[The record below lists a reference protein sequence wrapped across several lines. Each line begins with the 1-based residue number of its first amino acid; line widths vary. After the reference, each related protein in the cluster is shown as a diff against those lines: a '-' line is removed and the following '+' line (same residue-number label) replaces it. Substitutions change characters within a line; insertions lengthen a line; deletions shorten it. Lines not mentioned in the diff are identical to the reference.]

1 MTRQSPSIRH
11 CRYPVN
17 TLHTPEWSG
26 LPIPRRYWA
35 VLGVWMAL
43 IVSVLDASI
52 ANVALPSIAHD
63 LKTTPADSIAVVSSF
78 QLGALVSLL
87 PLAALGE
94 IVTYRRVFLGGLAL
108 FIVASLGC
116 ILSHSLFELVLSRA
130 AQGIGAAGIMSVNG
144 ALARHIHP
152 HRLLGAALGSNAL
165 IVAGFGALGPTIA
178 AAILSWGPWQWLF
191 LINLP
196 IGLIAL
202 GIGTRTLP
210 ESTKSRRKLDALSI
224 VLNVVGLF
232 LVSSGVDLIAG
243 KHPLLPGLSLLMVGT
258 VLLAFL
264 VRRSL
269 SRSHPLFPIDLLR
282 IRLVRLSA
290 MTSTAT
296 FVAQTLPLVSL
307 PFYFQEM
314 LQFSPVKTG
323 LLMTPWAVGVAAAA
337 PLAGW
342 FADRMPV
349 STLAGSG
356 LLVMTAGLIAMLC
369 LPGDSSAVMIGLRL
383 GICGVGFGFFQAP
396 NNRTLMSSAPIDR
409 AGAAAGLIAISRV
422 TGQISGAMLVALLFR
437 IGGPVGRMAM
447 GLAVLAGAFAALL
460 SFARRG
466 TSPSDDPIM
475 VHRGGG

>member
-258 VLLAFL
+258 
-264 VRRSL
+264 
-269 SRSHPLFPIDLLR
+269 
-282 IRLVRLSA
+282 
-290 MTSTAT
+290 
-296 FVAQTLPLVSL
+296 
-307 PFYFQEM
+307 
-314 LQFSPVKTG
+314 
-323 LLMTPWAVGVAAAA
+323 TPWAVGVAAAA

-396 NNRTLMSSAPIDR
+396 NNRALMSSAPIDR

-447 GLAVLAGAFAALL
+447 GLAVLAGAFAAFL

>member
-1 MTRQSPSIRH
+1 M
-11 CRYPVN
+11 
-17 TLHTPEWSG
+17 
-26 LPIPRRYWA
+26 PIPRRYWA

-94 IVTYRRVFLGGLAL
+94 VVTYRRVFLGGLAL
-108 FIVASLGC
+108 LIVASLGC

-191 LINLP
+191 LVNLP

-202 GIGTRTLP
+202 GIGIRTLP

-269 SRSHPLFPIDLLR
+269 SRSHPLFPIRPVENPARPAVRHDFDRDFCGADLAPRVIAVL
-282 IRLVRLSA
+282 
-290 MTSTAT
+290 
-296 FVAQTLPLVSL
+296 
-307 PFYFQEM
+307 
-314 LQFSPVKTG
+314 FSENF
-323 LLMTPWAVGVAAAA
+323 AVQSGH
-337 PLAGW
+337 
-342 FADRMPV
+342 DRMPV

-396 NNRTLMSSAPIDR
+396 NNRALMSSAPIDR

-447 GLAVLAGAFAALL
+447 GLAVLAGAFAAFL

-466 TSPSDDPIM
+466 ISPSDDPIM